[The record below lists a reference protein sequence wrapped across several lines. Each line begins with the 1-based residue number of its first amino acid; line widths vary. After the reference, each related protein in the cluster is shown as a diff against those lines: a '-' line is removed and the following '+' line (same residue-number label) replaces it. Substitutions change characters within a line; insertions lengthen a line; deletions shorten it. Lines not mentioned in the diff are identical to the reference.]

1 MNININV
8 QNLNFQFPKYNLV
21 FFFYSTEDLWSR
33 RKDRVWLS
41 FFPDWNSR
49 PDCGRDGFHQSDW
62 GRTMNFL
69 GQVANIWSGK
79 ILSFVN
85 ICRNWLRIYW
95 IITDD
100 ISQNIKHIRQCV
112 FLLRINVGEAES
124 DNPLCVSIVVN
135 ITDICV

>member
-1 MNININV
+1 MNNETFSTKSKFCNFWFTFIILSRKRRHLFQLVYKINDININV
-8 QNLNFQFPKYNLV
+8 QNHNFQFPKYNLV

-79 ILSFVN
+79 ILSAFVH
-85 ICRNWLRIYW
+85 ICKNWLRIYW
-95 IITDD
+95 II
-100 ISQNIKHIRQCV
+100 I
-112 FLLRINVGEAES
+112 
-124 DNPLCVSIVVN
+124 
-135 ITDICV
+135 